1 MHLYTHW
8 STLSHKWRLNCE
20 GCWMWWA
27 AAFKSRVTRHRET
40 IPVPLQTQYL
50 QNYERPLKKIKE
62 SSLKLAIWK
71 SLKKHLLWSFILA
84 HLAIGRIQIVR
95 PNFGWLH
102 DVNPMIWEVKKKN
115 LFSSPPL
122 IHRGCFKTPQ
132 WMPEA
137 TNSSK
142 LYIYYVSSPHT
153 HIPVTEFN
161 L

>member
-1 MHLYTHW
+1 
-8 STLSHKWRLNCE
+8 
-20 GCWMWWA
+20 MWWA

-102 DVNPMIWEVKKKN
+102 DVNPMIWEVKKKKICSVA
-115 LFSSPPL
+115 LPLSTGDVSRPPSGCLKPL
-122 IHRGCFKTPQ
+122 IVP
-132 WMPEA
+132 
-137 TNSSK
+137 NSIYTMFLPPIHTYLWQSLIYK
-142 LYIYYVSSPHT
+142 LGTVRYYNK
-153 HIPVTEFN
+153 IQIIK
-161 L
+161 